1 MMNRTLSWMLLA
13 ASTCAPCVAQAAP
26 KTFVYCSE
34 GSPSSFNPQL
44 ATDGT
49 SFNASSRTVYNRLVE
64 FKYGETTL
72 VPSLAEKWDISA
84 DKLTYTFH
92 LRKGVKWHTTEGFK
106 PTREFNADDVL
117 FSINRQRLTDH
128 PFHKVSGG
136 TYEYFDSMDMGK
148 VIKDV
153 LKKDDFTVV
162 ITLTHP
168 EAPFLAN
175 MAMDFASVFSAEYA
189 DRMMAAKTPEKVDTD
204 PVGTGPFMLTKYVK
218 DNQIRFK
225 ANPVYFKGKAK
236 LDQLIFSITPDPS
249 VRFQKLKA
257 GECHF
262 VTEPAP
268 ADLPAMKADPKL
280 KLMSSAGLNV
290 AYLAFNA
297 KKAPFDKPEI
307 RRALNLAIN
316 RKALIDAIYLGN
328 AIVAKNPM
336 PPTLWGYDNSIVDFA
351 YNPTLAAEQLKK
363 AGFPLDKTYDL
374 WTMPV
379 SRPYNP
385 NGKKMG
391 ELMQADLAKVGVKV
405 KLVTYDWPTYL
416 AKSKDSDAFDMLQ
429 MGWTGDNGD
438 PDNFLNVL
446 LGCPAV
452 AAGGNRARWCD
463 KSFDDLMQKA
473 RVNPKQAERTRIYK
487 QAQVIFHEQAPWVT
501 LAHSTVHRVMSDKVS
516 GYKIDPFGGD
526 VFYEVDLK

>member
-1 MMNRTLSWMLLA
+1 MKRTLNWMVLA
-13 ASTCAPCVAQAAP
+13 AFIGVPIAAQAAP

-49 SFNASSRTVYNRLVE
+49 SFNASSRPLYNRLVE

-72 VPSLAEKWDISA
+72 APALADKWDISA
-84 DKLTYTFH
+84 DKTTYTFH
-92 LRKGVKWHTTEGFK
+92 LHPGVKWHTTENFK
-106 PTREFNADDVL
+106 PSRDFNADDVL
-117 FSINRQRLTDH
+117 FSIDRQRLADH

-136 TYEYFDSMDMGK
+136 TYEYFDSMDMSK

-153 LKKDDFTVV
+153 KKKNDLIVV
-162 ITLTHP
+162 ITLNHP

-175 MAMDFASVFSAEYA
+175 MAMDFASILSAEYA
-189 DRMMAAKTPEKVDTD
+189 GKMMAAKTPEKVDTD
-204 PVGTGPFMLTKYVK
+204 PVGTGPFLLTKYAK

-225 ANPVYFKGKAK
+225 ANPDYFRGKAK
-236 LDQLIFSITPDPS
+236 VDQLIFSITPDPS

-257 GECHF
+257 GECHL

-268 ADLPAMKADPKL
+268 ADLPAMKADAQL
-280 KLMSSAGLNV
+280 KLMSAPGLNV
-290 AYLAFNA
+290 AYLAFNT
-297 KKAPFDKPEI
+297 KKAPFTNLEV
-307 RRALNLAIN
+307 RRAFNLAIN

-328 AIVAKNPM
+328 AVVAKNPM
-336 PPTLWGYDNSIVDFA
+336 PPTMWGYNNSIQDFE
-351 YNPTLAAEQLKK
+351 YNPKKAAEMLKK
-363 AGFPLDKTYDL
+363 SGFSFDKVYDL

-391 ELMQADLAKVGVKV
+391 ELMQADLSKVGVKIR
-405 KLVTYDWPTYL
+405 LVTYDWPTYL
-416 AKSKDSDAFDMLQ
+416 AKSKDSDAFDLLQ

-446 LGCPAV
+446 LSCPAV
-452 AAGGNRARWCD
+452 EAGGNRARWCD

-473 RVNPKQAERTRIYK
+473 RKNPKQSER
-487 QAQVIFHEQAPWVT
+487 AQLYAKAQQIFHDQAPWVT
-501 LAHSTVHRVMSDKVS
+501 IAHSTVHRVMSNRVT

-526 VFYEVDLK
+526 VFHEVDLK